1 MKEAAPWGTWRY
13 DRTPG
18 NEVLDP
24 EELTEFLADAHSD
37 PHEIKRYA
45 YIALELATHP
55 EVDDINRQVYLA
67 EATQIYDR
75 AITQD
80 LVVPDCSMYF
90 THAFLPLLGDMTVTA
105 RKKANKLVRERSRDY
120 LAHLE
125 KWIFPTSP
133 RMAIGKAAELLT
145 QTALRQM
152 GFQAQ
157 PSLFRQDNSI
167 PSVKGMRYSWD
178 VTATKIDFG
187 FDEENPLRL
196 QIKHRDY
203 NDGKL
208 HYHPDI
214 TVHRVFPSTEQFNK
228 VQPKIFGLL
237 HSALGIDAGADP
249 AGYIKYIKRL
259 DKDLQNA

>member
-1 MKEAAPWGTWRY
+1 MNEADQWGAWSY

-18 NEVLDP
+18 NMTLSP
-24 EELTEFLADAHSD
+24 EKLKEFLDEAKGN
-37 PHEIKRYA
+37 PQEVKRQA

-55 EVDDINRQVYLA
+55 EVDEISRQTYLE
-67 EATQIYDR
+67 EATKTYDR
-75 AITQD
+75 VIMQD
-80 LVVPDCSMYF
+80 EATNDCSMYF

-237 HSALGIDAGADP
+237 HSALGIDADADP
-249 AGYIKYIKRL
+249 AGYAKYIKRL